1 MRLLLAVLL
10 VIYLAP
16 VKLGAAFAW
25 KEGQGLKAAA
35 GVMVWGVRYQTVRR
49 LGRGVPDAPDEKN
62 LPMSTEAVRTV
73 KEAVRHSER
82 ARRYFFLTARTEA
95 MNVDALIAVQDA
107 AVCALA
113 QGVLDMIAGAV
124 KHIYPAFHPRIRGQ
138 LTGESQIRG
147 RCIVSIRL
155 GNLLI
160 VMLLGVLGWAQGSLK
175 RKEEKTWSIIPSK
188 N

>member
-10 VIYLAP
+10 VLFLAP
-16 VKLGAAFAW
+16 VQLGAAFIW
-25 KEGQGLKAAA
+25 REGKGVRAAV
-35 GVMVWGVRYQTVRR
+35 GVMVWGARYRTVRHIGKGEM
-49 LGRGVPDAPDEKN
+49 LLPDEKP
-62 LPMSTEAVRTV
+62 LPMSADTVRTV

-82 ARRYFFLTARTEA
+82 ARRFFFRTAKIYVLA
-95 MNVDALIAVQDA
+95 VDALITFRDA
-107 AVCALA
+107 AACALL
-113 QGVLDMIAGAV
+113 QGLLTSIAGAV
-124 KHIYPAFHPRIRGQ
+124 RIRYPAFHPCIRGR

-160 VMLLGVLGWAQGSLK
+160 VMLLGALSWAQGSLK
-175 RKEEKTWSIIPSK
+175 RKEEKIWSIIPSK